1 MVVRLCAYKGGRYC
15 DYDLML
21 LRSPVIIQDPRLE
34 IGDAPLT
41 LISRM
46 GQQACRLTF
55 YIWSRPII
63 PL

>member
-55 YIWSRPII
+55 YI
-63 PL
+63 